1 MNKMKGFILFGG
13 ALVNIEQISC
23 IRPNGK
29 TWLIMRTLDGS
40 EVASEFFESEEE
52 RNERIMTLHRTING
66 LEED

>member
-40 EVASEFFESEEE
+40 EVASEFFNSEEE
-52 RNERIMTLHRTING
+52 RNSRLAFLHRVING